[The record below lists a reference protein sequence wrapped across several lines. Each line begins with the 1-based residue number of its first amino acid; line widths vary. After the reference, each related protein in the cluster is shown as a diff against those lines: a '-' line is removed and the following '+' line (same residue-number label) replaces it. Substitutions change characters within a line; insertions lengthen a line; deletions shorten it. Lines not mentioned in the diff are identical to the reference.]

1 MARPTGGGGGGG
13 GVPVWFVVQQSATH
27 GGRAPGIG
35 RDVIRGPVTT
45 GSSLYQALKAFV
57 RAGTAEGP
65 YSSRAKAQAE
75 LNKLGKGPH
84 VNGPQITNQ
93 GVSGSA
99 GGASSKA
106 CLIQFPSI
114 SLGVANV
121 GGGCIFSKTAARAL
135 IGGGVIVVIAL
146 PLTFAGIALLAAA
159 GFNRTGMAK
168 TAAKAAAVVPGGE
181 AAAAAVG
188 VTQAGSAE
196 RKPRAPRHART
207 EPYQPR
213 HASGERSRTRGY
225 EGTHRRTEKHEGKH
239 RK

>member
-1 MARPTGGGGGGG
+1 MPKGK
-13 GVPVWFVVQQSATH
+13 
-27 GGRAPGIG
+27 
-35 RDVIRGPVTT
+35 T
-45 GSSLYQALKAFV
+45 GS
-57 RAGTAEGP
+57 GG
-65 YSSRAKAQAE
+65 
-75 LNKLGKGPH
+75 
-84 VNGPQITNQ
+84 
-93 GVSGSA
+93 A
-99 GGASSKA
+99 GGPLTQKQIAKNAAAAVGNLGPGAAAGLSQFNSSA
-106 CLIQFPSI
+106 CLIKFPSI

-135 IGGGVIVVIAL
+135 VGGGVIVVLAL

-159 GFNRTGMAK
+159 GFNRTGMAQ

-188 VTQAGSAE
+188 VTQAARAE

-213 HASGERSRTRGY
+213 HASGERSTTRGY
-225 EGTHRRTEKHEGKH
+225 EGTHRRTGRHEGKH